1 MLRVRK
7 GDKEELQKFY
17 ITGLGG
23 DRAILGYPW
32 LRVFNPGINWDE
44 GCVLGPPVEI
54 ETALLKWVKQ
64 WNAREIVAAA
74 TSHEEWEP
82 GDEIIANITQIPSHA
97 AQQWA
102 IEANKNKPKEA
113 HVLPKEYRQHKQ
125 IFSEEGAERFPPSQA
140 TDMAVK
146 LKPGAPETMDC
157 KIYPMS
163 RAELEEWK
171 NFVAKNKHLGRI
183 TDSKSCWA
191 SQVFFIKKKD
201 GSYRLIQD
209 YRGVNKWTECEL
221 YPMPRIDL
229 ILDQLH
235 GKTLFTALDIR
246 DGYNNI
252 SVMTVCLGPLFFFYL
267 LSSPFVTIL
276 WTLPCCSL

>member
-1 MLRVRK
+1 MKQPRRVFNVDGSENKNGTITHYGVLRVQK

-17 ITGLGG
+17 IMGLGG

-32 LRVFNPGINWDE
+32 LRAFNPGINWDE
-44 GCVLGPPVEI
+44 GRVLGLPVEI
-54 ETALLKWVKQ
+54 EMALLKWVKQ

-102 IEANKNKPKEA
+102 IEANKNKPKDA
-113 HVLPKEYRQHKQ
+113 HVLPKQYQRHER
-125 IFSEEGAERFPPSQA
+125 IFSEEGAERFPPSWA

-163 RAELEEWK
+163 RTELEEWK
-171 NFVAKNKHLGRI
+171 NFVAKNKCLGRI
-183 TDSKSCWA
+183 TDSKSRWA

-209 YRGVNKWTECEL
+209 Y
-221 YPMPRIDL
+221 
-229 ILDQLH
+229 
-235 GKTLFTALDIR
+235 
-246 DGYNNI
+246 
-252 SVMTVCLGPLFFFYL
+252 
-267 LSSPFVTIL
+267 
-276 WTLPCCSL
+276 

>member
-1 MLRVRK
+1 MRK

-17 ITGLGG
+17 IMGLGG
-23 DRAILGYPW
+23 DSAILGYLW

-44 GCVLGPPVEI
+44 GRVLGPPVEI

-64 WNAREIVAAA
+64 QNAREIVATA

-102 IEANKNKPKEA
+102 IEVNKNKPKDA
-113 HVLPKEYRQHKQ
+113 HVLPEWYRRHER
-125 IFSEEGAERFPPSQA
+125 IFSEAGAERFPPSRP

-163 RAELEEWK
+163 RAELKEWK
-171 NFVAKNKHLGRI
+171 NFMTKNKRLGCI
-183 TDSKSCWA
+183 ADSKLRWA

-201 GSYRLIQD
+201 GSY
-209 YRGVNKWTECEL
+209 
-221 YPMPRIDL
+221 
-229 ILDQLH
+229 
-235 GKTLFTALDIR
+235 
-246 DGYNNI
+246 
-252 SVMTVCLGPLFFFYL
+252 
-267 LSSPFVTIL
+267 
-276 WTLPCCSL
+276 